1 MSTGNVSHLSSP
13 RNVPDSLSVF
23 DNLCKVMV
31 ETGGGIFVGVCR
43 AERLVLWRSSTTGQ
57 KLYLP
62 IDGLS
67 AEAVRK
73 QIHESDS
80 QFAVTQVEL

>member
-13 RNVPDSLSVF
+13 RNIPPSLSVF
-23 DNLCKVMV
+23 DTLCKVIV
-31 ETGGGIFVGVCR
+31 ETGGGMFVGVCR
-43 AERLVLWRSSTTGQ
+43 AERLVQWRSSATGQ
-57 KLYLP
+57 TLYSP